1 MIAIFELNKFWT
13 NISILSII
21 IYKRNYQQMLYLVI
35 LLKVNKNLKLYFYY
49 TILTFYLDISSKI
62 KNYKKLVLNI
72 KKVI

>member
-1 MIAIFELNKFWT
+1 
-13 NISILSII
+13 
-21 IYKRNYQQMLYLVI
+21 MLYLVI